1 MWNKSPS
8 SQSRASRNA
17 RLCQSV
23 FRFAPHRQP
32 QTRRAESLRYT
43 SLPVYVG
50 PRRSGQ
56 SLPPV
61 PSPQVSAE
69 SAEPFGLV
77 ILAGSNLLRLHFRQR
92 LPSAGPTHPCEGQS
106 NCALFPGQCRAGKTV
121 IHRISVRASG
131 SCRGLRPC
139 PLCHLCPATATAAA
153 VAASGPKQHRPSDE
167 RPLQPRC
174 EIQRHHP
181 RKGNCRIYIFIYS
194 LGVVDNYIWKVYS
207 NGDSECQIFPSIIH
221 RYSLIIT
228 CLYQNY
234 LLNSPILSEML
245 KD

>member
-1 MWNKSPS
+1 MWSKSPS

-23 FRFAPHRQP
+23 FRCTLHRQP
-32 QTRRAESLRYT
+32 QTRRAESLRCT
-43 SLPVYVG
+43 PLPVYVG

-56 SLPPV
+56 SLSPV
-61 PSPQVSAE
+61 PSAQVYAE

-92 LPSAGPTHPCEGQS
+92 LPSAGPTLTCVGQS
-106 NCALFPGQCRAGKTV
+106 NTALLPGQCKSRKAD
-121 IHRISVRASG
+121 ISRSSFCASG

-139 PLCHLCPATATAAA
+139 PLCHLCPATATAIA

-174 EIQRHHP
+174 EVQRHHP
-181 RKGNCRIYIFIYS
+181 PGGSCRI
-194 LGVVDNYIWKVYS
+194 
-207 NGDSECQIFPSIIH
+207 
-221 RYSLIIT
+221 
-228 CLYQNY
+228 
-234 LLNSPILSEML
+234 
-245 KD
+245 